1 MKPVR
6 FSRRVFIFGTAVT
19 AASCATS
26 KPKIRRV
33 SANERLNIAGIG
45 VGGQGKGDI
54 RNCGTEN
61 IVALADVDWDRAAD
75 TFKTFPN
82 AKRYKDFREM
92 LDKEKDI
99 DAVVISTPDHTHA
112 VAAMAAMQLG
122 KHVRVQKPLT
132 HSIYEARKLMEAA
145 RRYGVSTA
153 MGNQG
158 HSGDGVRQMC
168 EILWSDAIGFI
179 REVHIWTNRP
189 VWPQG
194 LKRPSVVDAVPD
206 YLDWD
211 LWLGPAPERPYVAKH
226 PETNQPC
233 YCPFVWRGWWDFG
246 CGALGD
252 MACHIMDPAYWA
264 LQLDVPTRVECVMQE
279 GMTDEMGP
287 VKSIIKYEFPERPF
301 REPYTS
307 VKWYGKTLP
316 PVTVYWYD
324 GGVMPPRPEG
334 ISPDEKLGDGDNG
347 SYFVG
352 EKGLATTG
360 CYGGDTRL
368 LPSSKMADF
377 KMPDPVI
384 PRIPDG
390 NSYQDWIRSCKD
402 GKPHCANFDYASPF
416 TEVVLLG
423 NLAVRCGVPIEWDSK
438 NMCVTNAPEANQYV
452 RREYRK
458 GWTL

>member
-1 MKPVR
+1 MRQVK
-6 FSRRVFIFGTAVT
+6 FSRRVFIFGTAL
-19 AASCATS
+19 AATGCVSS

-33 SANERLNIAGIG
+33 SANEKLNIAGIG
-45 VGGQGKGDI
+45 VGGQGKGDL

-61 IVALADVDWDRAAD
+61 IVALCDVDWNRAAD

-82 AKRYKDFREM
+82 AKRYKDFRVM
-92 LDKEKDI
+92 LEKEKDI

-112 VAAMAAMQLG
+112 VAAMAAMELG

-168 EILWSDAIGFI
+168 EILWSDAIGFV

-194 LKRPSVVDAVPD
+194 IKRPAKTDPVPD

-211 LWLGPAPERPYVAKH
+211 LWLGPAPERPYVNIH
-226 PETNQPC
+226 PDTNQPC

-252 MACHIMDPAYWA
+252 MACHIMDPAYWS
-264 LQLDVPTRVECVMQE
+264 LQLGLPTKVECVTQE
-279 GMTDEMGP
+279 GNNSETCP
-287 VKSIIKYEFPERPF
+287 VKSIIKYEFPARPF
-301 REPYTS
+301 RENYPS

-324 GGVMPPRPEG
+324 GGLMPPRPEG
-334 ISPDEKLGDGDNG
+334 VSPDEKLGDGDNG

-352 EKGLATTG
+352 EKGVATTG

-368 LPSSKMADF
+368 VPAAKMQDF

-384 PRIPDG
+384 PRVPDG
-390 NSYQDWIRSCKD
+390 NSHQDWIRSCKD

-423 NLAVRCGVPIEWDSK
+423 NLAVRSGAPIEWDSG
-438 NMCVTNAPEANQYV
+438 NMRVTNVPEANQFV
-452 RREYRK
+452 KREYRK